1 MQNKA
6 NLLRIQMNVTYVK
19 TKTYEQRT
27 MDDKPI
33 KQSQTKPISTLKT
46 LLIDG
51 EQAIGGL
58 GGFGA
63 ALVTAGPKN
72 TEAASSIPSAKP
84 PLYFQAKLFSR
95 KEVFYFCN
103 IYGLARNVFKKFL
116 KNLKKSSRP
125 A

>member
-6 NLLRIQMNVTYVK
+6 NLQDSQMNVTYVK
-19 TKTYEQRT
+19 TNNLQQKTMNYE
-27 MDDKPI
+27 PI
-33 KQSQTKPISTLKT
+33 KQTQSKPIS
-46 LLIDG
+46 
-51 EQAIGGL
+51 
-58 GGFGA
+58 
-63 ALVTAGPKN
+63 LVTAGPKN
-72 TEAASSIPSAKP
+72 TWAASAIPSPKP
-84 PLYFQAKLFSR
+84 PLFFQAKLFSR